1 MSMTS
6 PLICRETVS
15 VILVAVMMVLLAVL
29 LYNIL
34 NFLTL
39 NYSSREAECSVG
51 TRPAVVEVELTNWG
65 ESLTS
70 QRADPSYRLLSSGR
84 NL

>member
-1 MSMTS
+1 MSITS

-15 VILVAVMMVLLAVL
+15 EVLVAVMMVLAVL

-34 NFLTL
+34 NFLTV
-39 NYSSREAECSVG
+39 NYSLREAECSVG